1 MVHDLNHASR
11 YAHHMVAIAEGEV
24 VVAGSPAEVMTP
36 EMLAIVFAIEAEI
49 IPDPRTGV
57 PLCIPYG
64 LRPEVNPSVGL

>member
-1 MVHDLNHASR
+1 
-11 YAHHMVAIAEGEV
+11 
-24 VVAGSPAEVMTP
+24 MTP

-64 LRPEVNPSVGL
+64 LRPEANPSVGL